1 MTSFAGHSER
11 SQPRGISES
20 PGAII
25 LGGHF
30 LGLGAA
36 RLLSMARPGLPVW
49 VLDEEVCIAR
59 FSRHVTGFLKCPPP
73 EAEAEFET
81 FLLETAARKGLA
93 GSVVF
98 PCTDEFVKALAQGHE
113 RLSQAYVLITPP
125 WATAQFLY
133 DKRLTHRLALQQNVP
148 TPETHHPGHLDALV
162 GFDIE
167 FPVVLKPAITSHLMD
182 VTKKKAY
189 RADNREELLAVF
201 QMMAGVI
208 DPSEILI
215 QELIPGRA
223 ANLYSFFGL
232 FKDGEV
238 VAGFSAKRS
247 RQHPM
252 EFGRA
257 STFVETV
264 SLPELGTLASRF
276 LSGIRYSGL
285 AEVEFM
291 YDPKHGRYEL
301 LEVNPRIWGWHTIA
315 NRAGVNLIADTY
327 AQAIGEPVAAGSF
340 QVGAKWVHLLTD
352 LPTAALEIWR
362 GRLSIRDYLHS
373 MRGDKEYAVL
383 SLSDPLPVIME
394 LLLIPYY
401 ARKRGF

>member
-1 MTSFAGHSER
+1 MITDG
-11 SQPRGISES
+11 
-20 PGAII
+20 PGALI

-36 RLLSMARPGLPVW
+36 RMLSAARPGMPVW
-49 VLDEEVCIAR
+49 VTDEEVCIAQ

-73 EAEAEFET
+73 EDEARFAA
-81 FLLETAARKGLA
+81 FLLETAAAKGLA

-98 PCTDEFVKALAQGHE
+98 ACTDEFVKALARSYE
-113 RLSQAYVLITPP
+113 RLSKAYVLLTPP
-125 WATAQFLY
+125 WETAQFLY
-133 DKRLTHRLALQQNVP
+133 DKRLTHRLALQQGIPV
-148 TPETHHPGHLDALV
+148 PETHNPGDLDALA
-162 GFDIE
+162 GLDIE

-189 RADNREELLAVF
+189 RADNKEELLAIF
-201 QMMAGVI
+201 RMMTGVI

-232 FKDGEV
+232 FRGGNV
-238 VAGFSAKRS
+238 VAGASARRS

-264 SLPELGTLASRF
+264 SLPELGVLATR
-276 LSGIRYSGL
+276 LLTGIGYSGL

-291 YDPKHGRYEL
+291 YDPKHGRHEL
-301 LEVNPRIWGWHTIA
+301 LEVNPRIWGWHTISG
-315 NRAGVNLIADTY
+315 RAGVNLISLAY
-327 AQAIGEPVAAGSF
+327 AQAIGEPVAAGPF

-352 LPTAALEIWR
+352 IPTAAQEIWH
-362 GRLSIRDYLHS
+362 GRLSIRDYLES
-373 MRGDKEYAVL
+373 MRGSKEFAVL
-383 SLSDPLPVIME
+383 SFSDPLPVIME

-401 ARKRGF
+401 ARRRGF

>member
-1 MTSFAGHSER
+1 MRER
-11 SQPRGISES
+11 RT
-20 PGAII
+20 GAII

-30 LGLGAA
+30 LGLGAVRYLA
-36 RLLSMARPGLPVW
+36 RAGIPVW
-49 VLDEEVCIAR
+49 VLDTEVCVAQ
-59 FSRHVTGFLKCPPP
+59 FSRHTAGFLRCPRP
-73 EAEAEFET
+73 ANAAALQT
-81 FLLETAARKGLA
+81 FLLEIA
-93 GSVVF
+93 GSRNLQGWVVF
-98 PCTDEFVKALAQGHE
+98 PCTDEFVRVLARGHE
-113 RLSQAYVLITPP
+113 SLSRQYVLITPP
-125 WATAQFLY
+125 WEIAQFLY
-133 DKRLTHRLALQQNVP
+133 DKRLTHRLALQQDVP
-148 TPETHHPGHLDALV
+148 IPETHNPGNLDALAAL
-162 GFDIE
+162 DIE
-167 FPVVLKPAITSHLMD
+167 PPVVLKPAITSHLMD

-189 RADNREELLAVF
+189 RADNREALLATF

-238 VAGFSAKRS
+238 VAGCSARRS

-264 SLPELGTLASRF
+264 SLPELGALATRF
-276 LSGIRYSGL
+276 LTGIGYSGL

-301 LEVNPRIWGWHTIA
+301 LEVNPRIWGWHTLA
-315 NRAGVNLIADTY
+315 SRAGVNLMHLAY
-327 AQAIGEPVAAGSF
+327 AQAIGEPVSAEPF
-340 QVGAKWVHLLTD
+340 RVGAKWVHLLTD
-352 LPTAALEIWR
+352 IPTAAQEIWH
-362 GRLSIRDYLHS
+362 GKLSVRDYLQS
-373 MRGDKEYAVL
+373 MRGSKEFAVF

>member
-1 MTSFAGHSER
+1 VRER
-11 SQPRGISES
+11 RT
-20 PGAII
+20 GAII

-30 LGLGAA
+30 LGLGAVRYLA
-36 RLLSMARPGLPVW
+36 RAGIPVW
-49 VLDEEVCIAR
+49 VLDTEVCVAQ
-59 FSRHVTGFLKCPPP
+59 FSRHTAGFQRCPRPTD
-73 EAEAEFET
+73 AAEFRT
-81 FLLETAARKGLA
+81 FLLDIAASRNLKGW
-93 GSVVF
+93 VVF
-98 PCTDEFVKALAQGHE
+98 PCTDEFVRALAQGHE
-113 RLSQAYVLITPP
+113 RLGKEYVLTTPS
-125 WATAQFLY
+125 WEVARFLY
-133 DKRLTHRLALQQNVP
+133 DKRLTHRLALQQGVP
-148 TPETHHPGHLDALV
+148 TPETDNPSDLETLAAL
-162 GFDIE
+162 DIE
-167 FPVVLKPAITSHLMD
+167 YPVVLKPAITSHLMD

-189 RADNREELLAVF
+189 RADDRETLLATF

-238 VAGFSAKRS
+238 VAGFSARRS

-264 SLPELGTLASRF
+264 AVPELGGLATR
-276 LSGIRYSGL
+276 LLTAIGYSGL

-301 LEVNPRIWGWHTIA
+301 LEVNPRIWGWHTLA
-315 NRAGVNLIADTY
+315 SRAGVNLMHLAY
-327 AQAIGEPVAAGSF
+327 AQAIGEPVSAGPF
-340 QVGAKWVHLLTD
+340 RVGAKWVHLLTD
-352 LPTAALEIWR
+352 IPTAAQEIWH
-362 GRLSIRDYLHS
+362 GKLSMRDYLQS
-373 MRGDKEYAVL
+373 MRGSKEFAVL
-383 SLSDPLPVIME
+383 SLSDPLPVIIE

-401 ARKRGF
+401 TRKRGF